1 MVRRQL
7 TEAAKGRALG
17 LIEDAGWSINDVAT
31 SLRVSRWTIMRLS
44 ARRKEEP
51 DCEVPRRKQGTG
63 PRRKYGKREL
73 DAIEKALDKNT
84 FLTSRDLKLKMPKTL
99 KDIDGRMVRR
109 IVRDDL
115 DRPARVAPV
124 KACLNGT
131 MQSARVEWVNSKL
144 RRKSSE
150 WQGALYIDEVL
161 FEASGGGVGWRLVR
175 RPRGAPRHDPQYCRR
190 RFKRPRKIMAL
201 AGIASDG
208 SRFLEFLRLN
218 EMMNSELY
226 CNLLKKKAL
235 KIVKERNLKILH
247 DRSKIHTSR
256 KTETFLNTEKVKTIL
271 LPGKSYDLN
280 PIENCF
286 GLLEKKLEKE
296 PSRSLEEAKSKERK
310 LWTGMNNDYLFKL
323 CTSMKRRMKLV
334 KETEGNLT
342 KY

>member
-1 MVRRQL
+1 M
-7 TEAAKGRALG
+7 
-17 LIEDAGWSINDVAT
+17 
-31 SLRVSRWTIMRLS
+31 
-44 ARRKEEP
+44 
-51 DCEVPRRKQGTG
+51 
-63 PRRKYGKREL
+63 
-73 DAIEKALDKNT
+73 
-84 FLTSRDLKLKMPKTL
+84 
-99 KDIDGRMVRR
+99 DG
-109 IVRDDL
+109 
-115 DRPARVAPV
+115 
-124 KACLNGT
+124 G
-131 MQSARVEWVNSKL
+131 
-144 RRKSSE
+144 
-150 WQGALYIDEVL
+150 
-161 FEASGGGVGWRLVR
+161 FGWRLVR

-218 EMMNSELY
+218 QMMNSELY
-226 CNLLKKKAL
+226 CKLLKKKAL

-256 KTETFLNTEKVKTIL
+256 KTETFLDTEKVKTIL

-310 LWTGMNNDYLFKL
+310 LWTGMSNDYLFKL

>member
-1 MVRRQL
+1 M
-7 TEAAKGRALG
+7 
-17 LIEDAGWSINDVAT
+17 
-31 SLRVSRWTIMRLS
+31 
-44 ARRKEEP
+44 
-51 DCEVPRRKQGTG
+51 
-63 PRRKYGKREL
+63 
-73 DAIEKALDKNT
+73 
-84 FLTSRDLKLKMPKTL
+84 
-99 KDIDGRMVRR
+99 DG
-109 IVRDDL
+109 
-115 DRPARVAPV
+115 
-124 KACLNGT
+124 G
-131 MQSARVEWVNSKL
+131 
-144 RRKSSE
+144 
-150 WQGALYIDEVL
+150 
-161 FEASGGGVGWRLVR
+161 FGWRLVR

-226 CNLLKKKAL
+226 CKLLKKKAL
-235 KIVKERNLKILH
+235 KIVKERNLKILY

-256 KTETFLNTEKVKTIL
+256 KTETFLDTEKVKTIL

-323 CTSMKRRMKLV
+323 CTSMK
-334 KETEGNLT
+334 KE
-342 KY
+342 